1 MAVRVHI
8 PAPLRASTGR
18 QKTVTLDGATVA
30 EVLAA
35 LVARFPDAKSQLF
48 DERGALRRF
57 VNVYVNDEDVRH
69 LDGLDTSLRATD
81 SVTLIPSVS
90 GGRS

>member
-8 PAPLRASTGR
+8 PAPLRASTR
-18 QKTVTLDGATVA
+18 QQKTLTLDGATVG

-35 LVARFPDAKSQLF
+35 LVAAYPDAKPQLF
-48 DERGALRRF
+48 DERGQLRRF

-69 LDGLDTSLRATD
+69 LDGLATALGPKD
-81 SVTLIPSVS
+81 SVTLIPAVS
-90 GGRS
+90 GGRA